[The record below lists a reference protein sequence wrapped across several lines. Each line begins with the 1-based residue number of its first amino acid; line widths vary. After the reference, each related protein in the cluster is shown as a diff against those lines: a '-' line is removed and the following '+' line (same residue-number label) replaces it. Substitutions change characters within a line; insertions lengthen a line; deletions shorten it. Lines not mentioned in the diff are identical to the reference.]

1 MESSKELH
9 LFETEIT
16 YIIINV
22 NDLMQFNASMLNKSI
37 KVKTNRTD
45 PKHSNVAV

>member
-22 NDLMQFNASMLNKSI
+22 FNDLMQFNASMLNKSI
-37 KVKTNRTD
+37 KK
-45 PKHSNVAV
+45 